1 MGSGDPGPPGMRGIW
16 RQEIC
21 LARNWFRLLQIQNP
35 MAAKAKGH
43 PGSNH
48 IGRGVEGH
56 PSEPWSLHQG
66 LRPLPGK
73 DKECEKEFYRG
84 TMGSL
89 HVLIGG

>member
-1 MGSGDPGPPGMRGIW
+1 
-16 RQEIC
+16 
-21 LARNWFRLLQIQNP
+21 

-48 IGRGVEGH
+48 IGRGGEGH

-73 DKECEKEFYRG
+73 DMECEKEFYRG

-89 HVLIGG
+89 HVLIGGGIVPAS